1 MDNKTSSLVSP
12 LLVLALGVLMICLF
26 NGNFIEWIIEAIG
39 IVMIIV
45 GVYNILAVM
54 ARKNEQGSNAPV
66 IVASV
71 IAAALGLWI
80 VIQPL
85 FFEKFMVFVFA
96 LALVAVAIND
106 MVFMVQYARPARLPF
121 YFYIVPALMIIAAV
135 VLVVTPMRFIN
146 STVVLITGIC
156 LTASGINRL
165 VDVMSTR
172 SAEE

>member
-54 ARKNEQGSNAPV
+54 ARKKEQGGNASV

-135 VLVVTPMRFIN
+135 VLVVTPVRFIN

>member
-54 ARKNEQGSNAPV
+54 ARKKEQGSNAPV

-106 MVFMVQYARPARLPF
+106 IVFMVQYARPARLPI
-121 YFYIVPALMIIAAV
+121 YFYVVPALMIIAAV
-135 VLVVTPMRFIN
+135 VLVITPVRYIN

-172 SAEE
+172 SVEA